1 MLPNQFCTWTS
12 CTAAAPR
19 PHPIDGADH
28 PSPRKA
34 HTPTASV
41 RPHPRQRAQQAEL
54 LWPFGRFQVGAGPG
68 CAGPLDGAD
77 QLERCGG
84 VRPLRREAVWQRRL
98 SPTERPST
106 PVNAENRCFPCCRL
120 AHPAWVAAGRADGCR
135 PQGSASPAHP
145 PFGANSA
152 GAARGERC
160 RTASGPHPE
169 LNDDSRYGRDGVKRQ
184 PSVSVQASR
193 DLSTPCNPV
202 TRSAPC
208 VSRW

>member
-106 PVNAENRCFPCCRL
+106 PANAETDAFRAVVLLILLGSRPVVRTG
-120 AHPAWVAAGRADGCR
+120 AGRRPIRAVGVRWTHRADVAPWSPYGTQSSSTVTGA
-135 PQGSASPAHP
+135 PESASGTVTQTAAEGGETIPA
-145 PFGANSA
+145 S
-152 GAARGERC
+152 
-160 RTASGPHPE
+160 
-169 LNDDSRYGRDGVKRQ
+169 
-184 PSVSVQASR
+184 SVA
-193 DLSTPCNPV
+193 V
-202 TRSAPC
+202 TR
-208 VSRW
+208 